1 VERDAGR
8 RLRAGGTDRPRA
20 VTPRRVVV
28 KLDVRA
34 GRRIDGATFL
44 LSA

>member
-20 VTPRRVVV
+20 VVPTRVVV

-34 GRRIDGATFL
+34 GRRIDGARFR